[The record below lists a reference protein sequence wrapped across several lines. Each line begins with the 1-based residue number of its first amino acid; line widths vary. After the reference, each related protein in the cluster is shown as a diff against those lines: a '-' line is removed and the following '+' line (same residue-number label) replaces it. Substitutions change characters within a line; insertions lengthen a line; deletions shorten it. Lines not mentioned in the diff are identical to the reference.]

1 MIALGF
7 CASQHFS
14 LRCERRV
21 APSTARSTANDASLP
36 SAHHVDDMESNAI
49 LLFVNDHI
57 EVASSEVEPSPVLLD
72 VTRRI
77 FSRSRTF
84 VVVDLKVND
93 SLSLVYSLRLRFSR
107 NDP

>member
-1 MIALGF
+1 MIALGL

-14 LRCERRV
+14 LHCQRRV

-36 SAHHVDDMESNAI
+36 SAHHVDDMESTAI

-57 EVASSEVEPSPVLLD
+57 EVASNEVEPSPVLLD

-84 VVVDLKVND
+84 VVDLKVND
-93 SLSLVYSLRLRFSR
+93 SLSLVDSPRLRFSR